1 MADLA
6 RVKRN
11 VAKMV
16 SLGAPETEIDAYI
29 SGEGTT
35 VDAVRAFKAGT
46 AEAEKA
52 AMLDAVR
59 ADPSLRS
66 TNIEDRR
73 APPPTPAG
81 PNLEGSV
88 AATLGGIVNG
98 IPIVGPLAQG
108 ASDAI
113 VGGAGMLMGRDY
125 GETVQGLKDRRGQI
139 AEQNPVAHAAG
150 GIAGLVGGWGGIAGL
165 AGKAAVGLEG
175 ALGQRVVNSALSSAG
190 VGTGDAIA
198 RGATPEQALTTG
210 AFDAVLGGG
219 IPIVGAALKGSL
231 GALGRKLEPTIG
243 AIRDSGKEALRRTGK
258 AFARDAEANPQLL
271 MGQADEAAAKAADL
285 PIINADRGGE
295 TVRALTRSIANQ
307 SPEARAVIE
316 RTASDRFA
324 GQASRAVETMR
335 RVAGGNVD
343 DLAFQDGIKAM
354 ARMANKPVY
363 DKAFADPAGRAVWS
377 PGIRQLMQSDRF
389 RKAVTAAES
398 RGRDKAA
405 ITGAKPVRNP
415 FEFGANGEYTLRVNP
430 DGSRAWPSLEFWDQV
445 KRNLDGMIDAAQ
457 RGARPDRT
465 LFADLSEMKR
475 MLVNELDTAVPAYSR
490 ARGTAAMFFGADD
503 AVDAGRKFA
512 NATRQLPEAERVIS
526 GLTKTE
532 LKAFQTGFAS
542 EVIDKIMDARFRAN
556 VIDQAFGSPAKR
568 EMMKQV
574 FGPAKARELEA
585 FIRVEEIAD
594 QLRNAMG
601 NSTTAR
607 QLMELGIGA
616 GSGALLTG
624 GDWKGALTGA
634 ALVRGGR
641 ALSQRVDDKV
651 MQEVARLLLSKD
663 PAAMKRA
670 MAQAQLSPMWMDALE
685 EWGRLLAIPARA
697 AAGVGASSGAAALLA
712 AE

>member
-73 APPPTPAG
+73 APPPAPAG
-81 PNLEGSV
+81 PNLEGSI
-88 AATLGGIVNG
+88 AATLGGLVNG

-108 ASDAI
+108 ASDALM
-113 VGGAGMLMGRDY
+113 GGAGMLMGKDY
-125 GETVQGLKDRRGQI
+125 GETTQALRDRREQL
-139 AEQNPVAHAAG
+139 AEQNPLASGAG
-150 GIAGLVGGWGGIAGL
+150 NL
-165 AGKAAVGLEG
+165 AGSLGSWGAAAKVAPVAMG
-175 ALGQRVVNSALSSAG
+175 ATGNLLQRMGNSALSSAG
-190 VGTGDAIA
+190 IVSADAAVKGEPVG
-198 RGATPEQALTTG
+198 EALTQG
-210 AFDAVLGGG
+210 GVAGVLGGA
-219 IPIVGAALKGSL
+219 IPLVGAGLKAGI
-231 GALGRKLEPTIG
+231 GAIGRKLEPTIG

-258 AFARDAEANPQLL
+258 AFARDAQANPQLL
-271 MGQADEAAAKAADL
+271 MSGADELAAKASGL
-285 PIINADRGGE
+285 PVINADRGGE

-307 SPEARAVIE
+307 SPEARAVID

-324 GQASRAVETMR
+324 GQAGRAVEAVR
-335 RVAGGNVD
+335 RISGGNVD
-343 DLAFQDGIKAM
+343 DLAFQDMLKQA
-354 ARMANKPVY
+354 ARFANKPAY

-377 PGIRQLMQSDRF
+377 PTIRQLMQSDKF
-389 RKAVTAAES
+389 RKAVIAAES

-405 ITGAKPVRNP
+405 ITGAQPVRNP
-415 FEFGANGEYTLRVNP
+415 FEFGPNGEYTLRINP
-430 DGSRAWPSLEFWDQV
+430 DGSRALPSLQFWDQV
-445 KRNLDGMIDAAQ
+445 KRNLDGMIDGAQ
-457 RGARPDRT
+457 RGAKPDRA

-475 MLVNELDTAVPAYSR
+475 MLVGELDAAVPSYSD
-490 ARGTAAMFFGADD
+490 ARGMAAKFFGAED
-503 AVDAGRKFA
+503 ALEAGRKFA
-512 NATRQLPEAERVIS
+512 TATRQLPEAERAIKAMN
-526 GLTKTE
+526 KTE
-532 LKAFQTGFAS
+532 LRAFQAGFAS
-542 EVIDKIMDARFRAN
+542 EVIDKIKDARFRAN

-568 EMMKQV
+568 EMMKLV
-574 FGPAKARELEA
+574 FGPAKAREMEA

-594 QLRNAMG
+594 KLRNAMG

-616 GSGALLTG
+616 GSGALLSG

-634 ALVRGGR
+634 ALVKGGR
-641 ALSQRVDDKV
+641 MLSQRVDDKV
-651 MQEVARLLLSKD
+651 MQEVARLLLSSD
-663 PAAMKRA
+663 PKAMQRA
-670 MAQAQLSPMWMDALE
+670 IAQAQLSPMWMDALE
-685 EWGRLLAIPARA
+685 DWGRLLGAPARA
-697 AAGVGASSGAAALLA
+697 AGAAVA
-712 AE
+712 ANAA